1 MIFCFWSCEELEIC
15 AKMRIILLKYPS
27 TLFDLPDQSGAAHVH
42 SWNFRC
48 SISLCTTTN
57 NIFSWPKISQTLS
70 IFIKRLE
77 KQTVHCGFT
86 QIIWYS
92 ILHVLTGTYLC
103 FYVHLADLSS
113 VRYKTSTWN
122 KIKELSKSNYVI
134 IPSLLNKSPKN
145 MTWNDRW
152 ETKLFLGGQGTAR
165 WNGTEMNNLNQVQSS
180 WRY

>member
-1 MIFCFWSCEELEIC
+1 MNSYSFLCS
-15 AKMRIILLKYPS
+15 ILLCR
-27 TLFDLPDQSGAAHVH
+27 A
-42 SWNFRC
+42 
-48 SISLCTTTN
+48 TN
-57 NIFSWPKISQTLS
+57 YIFSLGKLTQTLS

-77 KQTVHCGFT
+77 KQTVHYGFT

-103 FYVHLADLSS
+103 FSVHLADLSS

-122 KIKELSKSNYVI
+122 EIKELIKSNYVI

-152 ETKLFLGGQGTAR
+152 ETKQFLGGQGTAR
-165 WNGTEMNNLNQVQSS
+165 WNGSEINNRTCNPFQSS
-180 WRY
+180 WRYLKFHSPLNRKLFFIFFSFLRLFCSSPSLFS

>member
-1 MIFCFWSCEELEIC
+1 M
-15 AKMRIILLKYPS
+15 
-27 TLFDLPDQSGAAHVH
+27 
-42 SWNFRC
+42 
-48 SISLCTTTN
+48 
-57 NIFSWPKISQTLS
+57 S

-113 VRYKTSTWN
+113 VRYQTSTWN
-122 KIKELSKSNYVI
+122 EIKELIKSNYLI
-134 IPSLLNKSPKN
+134 IPSLLNKSQKN

-152 ETKLFLGGQGTAR
+152 ETTLFLGGQGTAR
-165 WNGTEMNNLNQVQSS
+165 WNGSEITVKAGQAYPARFYYWIDYLKNESVSS
-180 WRY
+180 SRIFCQIPWNSNRHFCMRNEQWISNENFSVLGQIEIFE